1 MIQIENILKIY
12 DETKEYKNVILDNC
26 SLKIDKSE
34 RIIITGENG
43 SGKTTLLKIIGLLD
57 KNYKGYYS
65 IDSQDVSTMSSS
77 EIAKLRN
84 EYFGFVF
91 QDYNLMENE
100 NAYDNIIV
108 PLLYSKKIARKDRKK
123 IIYSMAEIFEISHLL
138 QKKVKYLSGG
148 ERQRIAIAR
157 ACINQPK
164 LLILDEPT
172 NALNFRLKA
181 KLLNYIEDSISDETS
196 IIIVTHD
203 LSLIEMPN
211 YKCYELKNGKL
222 HSFRWCNNYIEKVS
236 CF

>member
-1 MIQIENILKIY
+1 MIEIKNVLKTY
-12 DETKEYKNVILDNC
+12 DETKEYKNVVLDNC
-26 SLKIDKSE
+26 SLNIDKSE

-57 KNYKGYYS
+57 KNYTGSY
-65 IDSQDVSTMSSS
+65 ILDSKDVSTMSSS
-77 EIAKLRN
+77 EIARLRN

-108 PLLYSKKIARKDRKK
+108 PLLYSRKIARKDRKN
-123 IIYSMAEIFEISHLL
+123 IIYSMAETFEISHLL
-138 QKKVKYLSGG
+138 EKKVKYLSGG

-157 ACINQPK
+157 ACINQPE

-172 NALNFRLKA
+172 NALSFRLKT
-181 KLLNYIEDSISDETS
+181 KLLDYIEDTIGTEAS

-203 LSLIEMPN
+203 LSLIEKPD
-211 YKCYELKNGKL
+211 YTCYVLKNGRL
-222 HSFRWCNNYIEKVS
+222 EHC
-236 CF
+236 